1 MTVIMITVGFG
12 DISPINE
19 FEIFLCIIAMLI
31 ACGVFAYALNE
42 FGLVLEKLRAE
53 KEEFQKN
60 MYAIN
65 DWMTK
70 KSVDPNL

>member
-19 FEIFLCIIAMLI
+19 VEIFMCIISMLI
-31 ACGVFAYALNE
+31 GCGVFAYALNE
-42 FGLVLEKLRAE
+42 FGQVLVKLREE

-65 DWMTK
+65 DWMGK